1 MNLEDSLGLMYQIL
15 SRLTRLRIM
24 PDKMNKLDG
33 RVCFIC
39 GKYLLN
45 YTEKDLSYL
54 QIHSGSKTKARPDQY
69 HLFACTSCNNI
80 AHMRCW
86 YDVGER
92 KVKKGWFG
100 KGEYILTC
108 PSCGTALSSKRPDRI
123 EWDRGYRI
131 PGSPEADILELQ
143 IKDVVAWKAGSV
155 FGKIGRAIDG
165 FFKAVGLG
173 SLTNPE
179 RNAIARAAANVGKS
193 IQDVAEK
200 VFKIKLTP
208 TQRAE
213 LKELRCQNCDA
224 PLPLPKEFEDAVVC
238 AHCGT
243 AHLL

>member
-1 MNLEDSLGLMYQIL
+1 M
-15 SRLTRLRIM
+15 RIT

-45 YTEKDLSYL
+45 CSENDLAYL
-54 QIHSGSKTKARPDQY
+54 KVHTGSSRKAKPNMY
-69 HLFACTSCNNI
+69 HLFSCPNCNKM
-80 AHMRCW
+80 AHKRCW
-86 YDVGER
+86 YDVAER

-100 KGEYILTC
+100 KSEYILTC
-108 PSCGTALSSKRPDRI
+108 PSCGTDLSPKREKKGD
-123 EWDRGYRI
+123 WKRGYEL
-131 PGSPEADILELQ
+131 PGYPNSELLELHVSEV
-143 IKDVVAWKAGSV
+143 KTWKAGSV
-155 FGKIGRAIDG
+155 FGKIGRAIDD

-173 SLTNPE
+173 SLTDPE
-179 RNAIARAAANVGKS
+179 RNAVARAAANIGKS

-208 TQRAE
+208 KQRAE

-224 PLPLPKEFEDAVVC
+224 PLPLPGEFDDAVVC

>member
-1 MNLEDSLGLMYQIL
+1 M
-15 SRLTRLRIM
+15 RIT

-45 YTEKDLSYL
+45 YTEKDMAYL
-54 QIHSGSKTKARPDQY
+54 KVHSGSTMKAKPNMY
-69 HLFACTSCNNI
+69 HLFSCPSCTKM
-80 AHMRCW
+80 AHKRCW
-86 YDVGER
+86 YDVGEK

-100 KGEYILTC
+100 KSEYILSC
-108 PSCGTALSSKRPDRI
+108 PSCGTDLSSKREKRVD
-123 EWDRGYRI
+123 WNRGYEI
-131 PGSPEADILELQ
+131 PDHPESEILELHVS
-143 IKDVVAWKAGSV
+143 DVVTWKAGSV
-155 FGKIGRAIDG
+155 FGKIGKAIDN
-165 FFKAVGLG
+165 FFQAVGLG

-179 RNAIARAAANVGKS
+179 RNAVARAASNVGKT
-193 IQDVAEK
+193 IQDVAER

-208 TQRAE
+208 QQRAE

-224 PLPLPKEFEDAVVC
+224 PLPMPGEFVDAVVC

>member
-1 MNLEDSLGLMYQIL
+1 M
-15 SRLTRLRIM
+15 RIT

-45 YTEKDLSYL
+45 YSERDMAYL
-54 QIHSGSKTKARPDQY
+54 KIHSGSTQKAKPDQY
-69 HLFACTSCNNI
+69 HLFSCTNCNKI
-80 AHMRCW
+80 AHMKCW
-86 YDVGER
+86 YNVGER

-100 KGEYILTC
+100 KTEYILTC
-108 PSCGTALSSKRPDRI
+108 PNCGIDLSSKRPDRVD
-123 EWDRGYRI
+123 WKRGYRV
-131 PGSPEADILELQ
+131 PGATDSEILELHV
-143 IKDVVAWKAGSV
+143 KDVVTWKAGSV
-155 FGKIGRAIDG
+155 FGKIGRAIDD

-173 SLTNPE
+173 SLSDPE
-179 RNAIARAAANVGKS
+179 RSAIARAAANVGKS

-208 TQRAE
+208 QQRAE

-224 PLPLPKEFEDAVVC
+224 PLPLPGEFDDAVVC